1 MSKNYR
7 AEITGVF
14 GDPVDGNPTGVME
27 EAAYQAC
34 GLNYRYLTLK
44 VTKDDFDDAMKSI
57 RALHM
62 KGMNLTMPHK
72 INVIPYLDEISEA
85 AGIIGAVNT
94 IVVQDGKLFG
104 ENTDGKGFVQ
114 ALKNKGISLIN
125 KKIVIL
131 GAGGAAKAIA
141 VECALEGASLVTIIN
156 RTKERAEEL
165 ASVLRQHTKAYS
177 SGIQWE
183 PGQKIPADTDILI
196 NATSIGLMPDA
207 DAKPDIDYDTVLS
220 SMVVSDVV
228 FNPVETLFLKEAAA
242 RGAKTV
248 NGLGML
254 ACQGALNFT
263 LWTGMEAPLAL
274 MEETLRQE
282 FEGI

>member
-1 MSKNYR
+1 MAKNYR

-27 EAAYQAC
+27 EAAYAAC

-44 VTKDDFDDAMKSI
+44 VTKDDFDDAMKAI
-57 RALHM
+57 HAFHM

-72 INVIPYLDEISEA
+72 INVIPYLDELSEA
-85 AGIIGAVNT
+85 ARIIGAVNT
-94 IVVQDGKLFG
+94 IVVRDGKLFG

-114 ALKNKGISLIN
+114 ALKNNDVSLN
-125 KKIVIL
+125 GKKIVIL

-141 VECALEGASLVTIIN
+141 VECALAGAASVTILN
-156 RTKERAEEL
+156 RTAARAEEL
-165 ASVLRQHTKAYS
+165 AEVLKSHTKAEA
-177 SGIQWE
+177 SGMALE

-196 NATSIGLMPDA
+196 NATCIGLHPDS
-207 DAKPDIDYDTVLS
+207 DQKPDIDYDTIRDT
-220 SMVVSDVV
+220 MVVSDVV
-228 FNPVETLFLKEAAA
+228 FNPVDTLFLQEAAK

-254 ACQGALNFT
+254 ACQGALNFE
-263 LWTGMEAPLAL
+263 LWTGVKAPLEV
-274 MEETLRQE
+274 MEETLRKE
-282 FEGI
+282 FEE